1 MIKKLGNCY
10 LTRKLMAKLTHFSP
24 KKKNFKKEKEKIGVS
39 LLLSFTNYVY
49 KDVVTTICFKL

>member
-24 KKKNFKKEKEKIGVS
+24 KKNFKKEKEKIGV
-39 LLLSFTNYVY
+39 FA
-49 KDVVTTICFKL
+49 FKFHQQCWQGCCDHNMF